1 MKMDMDLIRKILLAL
16 EEHEHGYATMSLEID
31 GYTEEE
37 IGYHVWLMGEDQ
49 ARLLKVEDVSSEDME
64 ESPYARPICIRWD
77 GYEFLEAAREPSR
90 WRTAV
95 EKVKSTGTGMTIE
108 ILKGVLL
115 AISREK
121 LGL

>member
-1 MKMDMDLIRKILLAL
+1 
-16 EEHEHGYATMSLEID
+16 
-31 GYTEEE
+31 
-37 IGYHVWLMGEDQ
+37 
-49 ARLLKVEDVSSEDME
+49 ME
-64 ESPYARPICIRWD
+64 ESPYAFPICMRWD

-95 EKVKSTGTGMTIE
+95 EKVKSTGAGMTIE